1 MTKAVTLHLP
11 DMLFEKAQS
20 LATLQNL
27 ALHRSPP

>member
-11 DMLFEKAQS
+11 DTLFKKAQS

-27 ALHRSPP
+27 ALH